1 MHGRFSPSQMSTVV
15 WWVGHHS
22 MPDNSTP
29 SSGLVQ
35 KHQSR
40 SNNLKGEQGMEHFV
54 IAVHVLLAIGIVAL
68 VMLQQGKGAEMGAS
82 FGSSGSQSVFGAGG
96 GSTFLSKMTT
106 GAAVIFM
113 LTSLTLAYVSGQPS
127 SSSIMSKSKPAA
139 AVPAQ
144 HAPAEPAAPVQST
157 PTNLPSAPAAPAQ
170 PQK

>member
-1 MHGRFSPSQMSTVV
+1 MTIALTMLHVAVSIFM
-15 WWVGHHS
+15 
-22 MPDNSTP
+22 
-29 SSGLVQ
+29 
-35 KHQSR
+35 
-40 SNNLKGEQGMEHFV
+40 
-54 IAVHVLLAIGIVAL
+54 IAVVLL
-68 VMLQQGKGAEMGAS
+68 QSGKGAEMGAS

-144 HAPAEPAAPVQST
+144 QAPAAPAAPVQST